1 MESIWREAQGLSGL
15 LTALRRDLHRYPETG
30 WTEFRTAGLV
40 ITELRRL
47 GYQVRFGPE
56 VLDAASMMGV
66 PAAEELA
73 AAEKR
78 AIAEGADPELVEAMR
93 GGMTGVVATLDG
105 LRPGRTVAFRFDMD
119 ANDVEEARDEDHRPA
134 REGFASR
141 HSGAMHAC
149 GHDGHVA
156 IGLGA
161 ARLLAANRQRLA
173 GRVKLLF
180 QPAEEGVRG
189 AMAMARAGAADDA
202 DYFFGGHIGFGADRS
217 GLFVAMC
224 DGLLATTKLD
234 AAFKGV
240 AAHAGAAPETGKNA
254 LLAAAQAAVSLSTI
268 ARHGGGASRINVG
281 VLHAGSGRNVV
292 ADSAFMKLETRGLT
306 TEIND
311 YMAQEARRML
321 EASARMYDVKL
332 EISEAGSAPSCRPD
346 PELGREVAALIREK
360 CGYQEVLEHME
371 LGCSE
376 DCAWFM
382 QRVERLGGR
391 AAYMLYGSEL
401 ASGHH
406 SSRFDF
412 DEDCL
417 WRSAA
422 SVAEIA
428 LFYAGS

>member
-1 MESIWREAQGLSGL
+1 MAK
-15 LTALRRDLHRYPETG
+15 
-30 WTEFRTAGLV
+30 AGV
-40 ITELRRL
+40 
-47 GYQVRFGPE
+47 
-56 VLDAASMMGV
+56 
-66 PAAEELA
+66 
-73 AAEKR
+73 
-78 AIAEGADPELVEAMR
+78 
-93 GGMTGVVATLDG
+93 
-105 LRPGRTVAFRFDMD
+105 
-119 ANDVEEARDEDHRPA
+119 
-134 REGFASR
+134 
-141 HSGAMHAC
+141 
-149 GHDGHVA
+149 
-156 IGLGA
+156 
-161 ARLLAANRQRLA
+161 
-173 GRVKLLF
+173 
-180 QPAEEGVRG
+180 
-189 AMAMARAGAADDA
+189 ADDA
-202 DYFFGGHIGFGADRS
+202 DYFFGGHIGFVADRS

-306 TEIND
+306 TEVNA

-332 EISEAGSAPSCRPD
+332 KISEAGSAPSCRPD

-412 DEDCL
+412 DEGCL

-422 SVAEIA
+422 SLAEIA